1 VFAQALDPI
10 LSQMNPVHTFMPYF
24 LYHPIL
30 HTNKA
35 EAPVNA
41 RKTYGGA
48 EIQIHS
54 FSTSAT
60 DG

>member
-1 VFAQALDPI
+1 VFAQTLDPI
-10 LSQMNPVHTFMPYF
+10 LSQMNPGHTFIHYF

-35 EAPVNA
+35 EVPVNA
-41 RKTYGGA
+41 RKTYGTV

-54 FSTSAT
+54 FSTSAV
-60 DG
+60 DA